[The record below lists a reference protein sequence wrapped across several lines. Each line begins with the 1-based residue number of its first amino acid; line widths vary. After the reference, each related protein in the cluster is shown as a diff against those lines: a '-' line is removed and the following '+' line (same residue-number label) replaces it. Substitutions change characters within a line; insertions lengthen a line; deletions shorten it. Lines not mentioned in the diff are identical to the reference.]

1 MPTTYTH
8 YRFGQQVLRQL
19 PIELHACIDAHHDL
33 FNLGLH
39 GPDIFFYYHPLTTN
53 PVNRVGHSMH
63 HLPGRAV
70 FRRFLALDDG
80 SDAGLAYLAGFL
92 CHFVLDSSCHGLIK
106 EMEAQGLSHTL
117 QETQLDRS
125 FLLEDGLDPIRQD
138 LTAHIHPSARDIRT
152 IARYFPQVTEGQVAQ
167 ALKGMR
173 FYHRLL
179 SAQNRP
185 KRTLL
190 RAGCDLIGAR
200 ETFGYMVMQE
210 GEVSACRPTVEHL
223 RALYDKAA
231 PLAAA
236 LIAALPDLS
245 DGRYD
250 YDFEGVLH
258 RQEEGGN
265 RETDEA

>member
-19 PIELHACIDAHHDL
+19 SIKLHARIDAHHDL
-33 FNLGLH
+33 FNLGVH
-39 GPDIFFYYHPLTTN
+39 GPDILFYYHPLTTN

-63 HLPGRAV
+63 LLSGRTV
-70 FRRFLALDDG
+70 FRRLLALDDG
-80 SDAGLAYLAGFL
+80 SDTGFAYLAGFL
-92 CHFVLDSSCHGLIK
+92 CHFVLDSSCHGLIG

-138 LTAHIHPSARDIRT
+138 LTAHIHPSVQDIRT
-152 IARYFPQVTEGQVAQ
+152 IARFFPQVTEGQVAQ
-167 ALKGMR
+167 ALKGMQ

-179 SAQNRP
+179 SAKNQP
-185 KRTLL
+185 KRKLL
-190 RAGCDLIGAR
+190 RVGCDLIGAR

-210 GEVSACRPTVEHL
+210 GEVSACRSTVERL
-223 RALYDKAA
+223 RTLYEQAV

-236 LIAALPDLS
+236 LIAALPDLHDS
-245 DGRYD
+245 RYD
-250 YDFEGVLH
+250 YDFEGILH
-258 RQEEGGN
+258 PQEEGVN

>member
-8 YRFGQQVLRQL
+8 YRFGQQALSQL
-19 PIELHACIDAHHDL
+19 PLALQARIDPYHDL

-39 GPDIFFYYHPLTTN
+39 GPDILFYYHPLTDN

-63 HLPGRAV
+63 RLTGRAV

-80 SDAGLAYLAGFL
+80 SDGAFAYLAGFL
-92 CHFVLDSSCHGLIK
+92 CHFALDSSCHGLVTQ
-106 EMEAQGLSHTL
+106 MEAQGLSHTL
-117 QETQLDRS
+117 QETQLDRA
-125 FLLEDGLDPIRQD
+125 LMLEDGLDPIRQD
-138 LTAHIHPSARDIRT
+138 LTAHLHPSARDIRT
-152 IARYFPQVTEGQVAQ
+152 AARFFPQVSEAQLAQ

-173 FYHRLL
+173 FYHWLL
-179 SAQNRP
+179 SAKNRP

-210 GEVSACRPTVEHL
+210 GEVSACRPTVERL
-223 RALYDKAA
+223 RALYNRAV

-236 LIAALPDLS
+236 LIAALPDL
-245 DGRYD
+245 GNAQYD
-250 YDFEGVLH
+250 FDFEGVLH
-258 RQEEGGN
+258 RQ
-265 RETDEA
+265 D